1 MTQLNTKSILVLKT
15 QVQKVYDHL
24 VKLQKKFKKTKKSNK
39 ALKLMEKFLNCHL
52 SCPTILQKYE
62 DVVSLMEEYAKD
74 VDNIR

>member
-1 MTQLNTKSILVLKT
+1 MTRLNARSILVLKA

-24 VKLQKKFKKTKKSNK
+24 VKLQKRFKKTKKSKN
-39 ALKLMEKFLNCHL
+39 ALKVMEKFLNCHL